1 MVGVCEAA
9 RPPTMRAMSV
19 LPLTVDRRDDGAS
32 AWQTLVGATLPESI
46 RFDILRPL
54 RCQSETSS
62 QYAAGGRRARCF
74 RVDLSSGLLIGPDQT
89 PPSCSPSACRLV
101 AGTLSSSHYLLVER
115 GG

>member
-89 PPSCSPSACRLV
+89 RHRVRHRL
-101 AGTLSSSHYLLVER
+101 AGLLRERYLPATISL
-115 GG
+115 